1 MTDQAIRNLNLTL
14 HLMKKN
20 IFFSFLL
27 KIHDRVMSLCL
38 PQDYLPK
45 MTTPWENSR
54 ICVPSNLSWGGGGG
68 NCSFYSRFKQ
78 ELDPLKL
85 DDFHRFFRSH
95 LRRRKN
101 FQNEIFYSQAP
112 DVLYFSHNKNILRL
126 PNNTRV

>member
-54 ICVPSNLSWGGGGG
+54 ICVPSNLSWGGG
-68 NCSFYSRFKQ
+68 
-78 ELDPLKL
+78 ELFILLKI
-85 DDFHRFFRSH
+85 
-95 LRRRKN
+95 
-101 FQNEIFYSQAP
+101 Q
-112 DVLYFSHNKNILRL
+112 
-126 PNNTRV
+126 TRIGSIETS